1 MNSLRRSAHEFVIP
15 VMGTGF
21 TIDSPLH
28 VARYG
33 ISSVISLVDD
43 VLIEQVRKYHSERL
57 GLPYEPIG
65 NRDEDSRARRITAYL
80 DMLDDEVQRQVAELK
95 QTPFE
100 SGSEIT
106 RYYDLLPECTLK
118 AKYQEFLACED
129 GEAKASLERELRDA
143 VRPGTI
149 DVNIMT
155 KLDRFPYRDGEKV
168 GPLDSDAVTALRG
181 YARSKVASSIIFSAG
196 LNAHLYGY
204 MPEFEDFFP
213 NADGHSRKHVVL
225 KVSDYRSA
233 IIQGRFLAK
242 RGIWVSEFRV
252 ESGLNCGGH
261 AFASKGYLLG
271 PILEEFRDKRDGLVE
286 LLHRDYNKGL
296 AKRSLPTLDKP
307 RNMLVS
313 VQGGIGTA
321 SEHSALL
328 NYYNLDHTGWAT
340 PFLLVPE
347 ATCVDD
353 LHLER
358 LCKAGEDDVYM
369 GNGSPM
375 GIQFWTLRDS
385 ESEVVRRQHI
395 AEGKPGSACPKGF
408 LRLDAELT
416 ERPVCRA
423 ARNYQRMKLE
433 SIEAADVTAEARKVM
448 REDVLARACIC
459 HDLAGGATIKY
470 GIDPDAH
477 TAICPSGNIAY
488 FTKLATLEEMVGHIY
503 GRTSL
508 LKAVDRPHMFIRE
521 LELYID
527 FLRTELD
534 RFALGISLRKLSY
547 YVEYKANLLDG
558 ISYYQ
563 AELKK
568 FVHEHRERFIE
579 ELNRLKADLESV
591 DVESF
596 GS

>member
-1 MNSLRRSAHEFVIP
+1 
-15 VMGTGF
+15 MGTGF

-43 VLIEQVRKYHSERL
+43 VMIEQVRKYHSERL
-57 GLPYEPIG
+57 GLDYTPIG
-65 NRDEDSRARRITAYL
+65 NDEEDARARRITAYL
-80 DMLDDEVQRQVAELK
+80 DMLDDEITKQVDELRSS
-95 QTPFE
+95 PFE
-100 SGSEIT
+100 DGSEIT
-106 RYYDLLPECTLK
+106 RYYELLPECGLK
-118 AKYQEFLACED
+118 DKYREFLSCSDESV
-129 GEAKASLERELRDA
+129 KADLEQELRHL

-155 KLDRFPYRDGEKV
+155 KLDRFPYRNGKKADMLG
-168 GPLDSDAVTALRG
+168 SDAVTALRG
-181 YARSKVASSIIFSAG
+181 YARSKVSSSIVFSAG

-213 NADGHSRKHVVL
+213 NDKGESKKHVVL

-261 AFASKGYLLG
+261 AFASKGFLLG
-271 PILEEFRDKRDGLVE
+271 PILEEFRDKRDELVE

-296 AKRSLPTLDKP
+296 AKRSYPMLDEP
-307 RNMLVS
+307 RKMLVS

-321 SEHSALL
+321 REHSALL
-328 NYYNLDHTGWAT
+328 DYYNLDHTGWAT

-358 LCKAGEDDVYM
+358 LCQAGEDDVYM

-375 GIQFWTLRDS
+375 GIQFWTLRNS
-385 ESEVVRRQHI
+385 ESEIVRRRHI
-395 AEGKPGSACPKGF
+395 ADGTPGSACPKGF
-408 LRLDAELT
+408 LKLDTELT

-423 ARNYQRMKLE
+423 ARNYQKMKLAALDQDE
-433 SIEAADVTAEARKVM
+433 SLSAETREAL
-448 REDVLARACIC
+448 REDVLSRACIC
-459 HDLAGGATIKY
+459 HDLAGGATLKY

-477 TAICPSGNIAY
+477 TAVCPSGNIAY
-488 FTKLATLEEMVGHIY
+488 FSKLMSLDEMVGHIY
-503 GRTSL
+503 GRISL
-508 LKAVDRPHMFIRE
+508 LKDVDRPHMFVRE
-521 LELYID
+521 IDLYIEH
-527 FLRTELD
+527 LRSELK
-534 RFALGISLRKLSY
+534 RFALGIRTRKINY
-547 YVEYKANLLDG
+547 YVEFKENLLHG
-558 ISYYQ
+558 IDYYENQ
-563 AELKK
+563 FKK
-568 FVHEHRERFIE
+568 FVHENQERFVE
-579 ELNRLKADLESV
+579 EMQALKLRVEAI

-596 GS
+596 A